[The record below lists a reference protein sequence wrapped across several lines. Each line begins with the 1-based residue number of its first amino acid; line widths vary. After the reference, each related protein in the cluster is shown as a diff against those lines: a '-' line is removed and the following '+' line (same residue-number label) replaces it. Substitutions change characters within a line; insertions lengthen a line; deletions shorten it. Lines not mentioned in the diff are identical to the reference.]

1 VQFNTLGPLE
11 VVDQD
16 RALPLGGIKQRAML
30 GRLLLRANRVVA
42 SSKLL
47 THAPGYLLYVEPGS
61 IDLIEAGTMWPE
73 IGVVQNTHLVVV
85 EERQ

>member
-1 VQFNTLGPLE
+1 MQFNTLGPLE

-16 RALPLGGIKQRAML
+16 RALPPGGIKQRAML

-47 THAPGYLLYVEPGS
+47 THAPGYLLHVEPGS

-73 IGVVQNTHLVVV
+73 IGVVQNTYLVVV